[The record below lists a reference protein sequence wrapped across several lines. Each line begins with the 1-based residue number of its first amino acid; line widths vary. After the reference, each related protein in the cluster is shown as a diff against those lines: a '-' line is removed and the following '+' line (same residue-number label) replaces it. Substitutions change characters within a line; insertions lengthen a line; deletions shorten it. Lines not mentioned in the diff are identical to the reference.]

1 MNKSELVKEVSQ
13 ISGVSSALVK
23 IVLSQALVSI
33 ATHTAAGDSVMISGF
48 GTFTGRQRAVRREH
62 KSQSD
67 LPAQQNG
74 MEDHGNTEIAPYRI
88 QTTALGAA
96 SPANLSTIYK

>member
-48 GTFTGRQRAVRREH
+48 GTFTGRQVR
-62 KSQSD
+62 K
-67 LPAQQNG
+67 
-74 MEDHGNTEIAPYRI
+74 YRI
-88 QTTALGAA
+88 KSAEGRERSGESTKV
-96 SPANLSTIYK
+96 NLTFQPSKTVWKITGIQK